1 MNHAYISSMPQNP
14 IQPKPCSPEEVALK
28 SFFLGPQSENAP
40 WLRELVVQ
48 VLDNWFAWRRLLYP
62 GDGRAISVSDQES
75 VRFLAKREDFS
86 TRIHELMQRFQ
97 NEVPS
102 FSPRYIGH
110 MITEVSMPAL
120 LGHIITVLHNP
131 NNISGEASRV
141 GIEIEE
147 EAIHELM
154 KMVRYRPEEGNGHFT
169 SGGTLANLESCLRA
183 RGRMAKWLAAGA
195 AARAAGS
202 DISLMEAAHM
212 GWEKYDRLRV
222 DARVDDDL
230 LVRYNFLKSG
240 ALRTVREYEKLFGFP
255 YEGTVAL
262 VPNNKHYSWNKSLDI
277 MGMGEEAFRGVST
290 DRNGRLSITGLEK
303 ALDRALG
310 EKRPVLMVVSIAG
323 TTELGDF
330 DPIHE
335 VQHVLDTWRQRHG
348 LHIWHHIDA
357 AYGGFFC
364 TLDIDKKDLISES
377 MTEALKSMHKANSIT
392 IDPHKLGYVPY
403 SSGAILCK
411 SKREYFYKKTHAPY
425 INFRDAEDRGPQTVE
440 GSRSAAGAVSTWL
453 TARSIGLNRHG
464 YGIILERTIRSRM
477 KLESL
482 FAEASDRLRVNRHAE
497 TNVLCFCVADKG
509 DALSTVNR
517 RTQAIYEAFSP
528 DENHDFFVSKT
539 TLNRSDYNAFMDD
552 FTSGWDAVTDT
563 GDLSLIRL
571 VLMNP
576 FFDNRETDVH
586 YPEEFVK
593 KLMQFLE
600 TLE

>member
-1 MNHAYISSMPQNP
+1 MHQKQKKRESVNDITPE
-14 IQPKPCSPEEVALK
+14 PCSPEEVALK

-40 WLRELVVQ
+40 WLRELVMQ
-48 VLDNWFAWRRLLYP
+48 ILDNWFAWRRLLYP
-62 GDGRAISVSDQES
+62 DDGRAISVADQES
-75 VRFLAKREDFS
+75 VRFLAKREDFR
-86 TRIHELMQRFQ
+86 TRIHELMLRFQ
-97 NEVPS
+97 NEMPS

-120 LGHIITVLHNP
+120 LGHLITILHNP
-131 NNISGEASRV
+131 NNISGEASRI

-202 DISLMEAAHM
+202 TIGLLEAAHM
-212 GWEKYDRLRV
+212 GWENYDKLRV
-222 DARVDDDL
+222 DDRVDDEL

-240 ALRTVREYEKLFGFP
+240 ALRTIRDYEKLFGFP
-255 YEGTVAL
+255 YEGPVAL

-290 DRNGRLSITGLEK
+290 DRNGRLCIAGLEK
-303 ALDRALG
+303 ELDRALM
-310 EKRPVLMVVSIAG
+310 EKRPVMMVVSIAG

-335 VQHVLDTWRQRHG
+335 VQHLLDTRREQDG
-348 LHIWHHIDA
+348 MHIWHHIDA

-364 TLDIDKKDLISES
+364 TLDIDKEDLISES
-377 MTEALKSMHKANSIT
+377 MIGALKSMHKANSIT

-411 SKREYFYKKTHAPY
+411 NKREYFYKKTHAPY

-453 TARSIGLNRHG
+453 TARSIGLHRDG

-482 FAEASDRLRVNRHAE
+482 FSEASERLRVNPHAE

-509 DALSTVNR
+509 DPFSVVNS
-517 RTQAIYEAFSP
+517 RTRAIYEAFSP
-528 DENHDFFVSKT
+528 EENHDFFVSKT
-539 TLNRSDYNAFMDD
+539 SLGSSDYKAFLDD
-552 FTSGWDAVTDT
+552 FTSQWNAVPDA
-563 GDLSLIRL
+563 GELSLIRL

-576 FFDNRETDVH
+576 FFDNRETDVY
-586 YPEEFVK
+586 YPEEFISR
-593 KLMQFLE
+593 LMQFLQ
-600 TLE
+600 TIG